1 MAEKIDQRGRPG
13 DVRLSSRPQ
22 RQVFLDNIRRGDRS
36 RHRSLCFFFL
46 LPCRKVR
53 EICSHHVNFVS
64 RSLFATLQSSPAS
77 HRTQW
82 RWKVSRPAS
91 SAKPTATQSQK
102 STGSAQKGGLYLIAR
117 GTKPRSVCSEAGF
130 TLLVSVFTAD
140 SLPESLMLFCR
151 WVVFFLIENNEEKNN
166 GSVIQLQA
174 LKQRQPSAHH
184 HR

>member
-13 DVRLSSRPQ
+13 DLCLSSRPQ

-36 RHRSLCFFFL
+36 RHRSLSVFFLL

-53 EICSHHVNFVS
+53 EIRSHHVNFVS

-117 GTKPRSVCSEAGF
+117 GTKPQSMCSEAGF
-130 TLLVSVFTAD
+130 TLLTG
-140 SLPESLMLFCR
+140 LRGHC
-151 WVVFFLIENNEEKNN
+151 
-166 GSVIQLQA
+166 
-174 LKQRQPSAHH
+174 
-184 HR
+184 